1 MVDGQRTKEQLAD
14 QRTMSALAAGDPD
27 ALETLYDLY
36 GGIALAVIGRMIRD
50 RRVAEELVQELF
62 LRVWQHAGGY
72 QRDRGQVRS
81 WILGIAHNL
90 ALNELRSQRR
100 RPLAADRPTAAT
112 SEDPEYDP
120 TANMAD
126 PGPGPEQIAW
136 LRERRLHLVEAIEQ
150 LPPAQRAVLELYGA
164 GHSQSEIARSLDEP
178 LGTIKSRMRR
188 GLQQLR
194 DSVGELGLDRE

>member
-1 MVDGQRTKEQLAD
+1 VVDGQRTKEQLVD
-14 QRTMSALAAGDPD
+14 QRTISALAAGDPD

-36 GGIALAVIGRMIRD
+36 AGIALAVISRMIRD

-62 LRVWQHAGGY
+62 LRVWQHAGNY
-72 QRDRGQVRS
+72 QHDRGQVRS

-100 RPLAADRPTAAT
+100 RPLAADPPTAAT

-120 TANMAD
+120 MANMPD
-126 PGPGPEQIAW
+126 PGAGPDQVAW
-136 LRERRLHLVEAIEQ
+136 LRDRRRHLAGAIEQ

-178 LGTIKSRMRR
+178 LGTVKSRMRR
-188 GLQQLR
+188 GLQLLR
-194 DSVGELGLDRE
+194 DSVSELEQDRE